1 MKQYFISD
9 EEIFEVRK
17 DNLEVI
23 DILLKK
29 FSNILE
35 EVYKKINF
43 LGKEFFLQIER
54 KIIKNICLT
63 HQGYNKDSNSVI
75 KDFVKHTNNFLLVHL
90 ADNNYK
96 ILNDYLQFCGKDKLI
111 ETTNFLGV
119 LRAIVID
126 GLIVFLII
134 I

>member
-1 MKQYFISD
+1 MLSMKQYFISD

-43 LGKEFFLQIER
+43 LGKEFF
-54 KIIKNICLT
+54 
-63 HQGYNKDSNSVI
+63 
-75 KDFVKHTNNFLLVHL
+75 FTN
-90 ADNNYK
+90 
-96 ILNDYLQFCGKDKLI
+96 
-111 ETTNFLGV
+111 
-119 LRAIVID
+119 
-126 GLIVFLII
+126 
-134 I
+134 

>member
-1 MKQYFISD
+1 MLSMKQYFISD

-54 KIIKNICLT
+54 F
-63 HQGYNKDSNSVI
+63 D
-75 KDFVKHTNNFLLVHL
+75 LL
-90 ADNNYK
+90 
-96 ILNDYLQFCGKDKLI
+96 IFW
-111 ETTNFLGV
+111 
-119 LRAIVID
+119 
-126 GLIVFLII
+126 
-134 I
+134 

>member
-54 KIIKNICLT
+54 KIIKNT
-63 HQGYNKDSNSVI
+63 
-75 KDFVKHTNNFLLVHL
+75 
-90 ADNNYK
+90 
-96 ILNDYLQFCGKDKLI
+96 
-111 ETTNFLGV
+111 
-119 LRAIVID
+119 
-126 GLIVFLII
+126 
-134 I
+134 

>member
-43 LGKEFFLQIER
+43 FGQRIFF
-54 KIIKNICLT
+54 
-63 HQGYNKDSNSVI
+63 
-75 KDFVKHTNNFLLVHL
+75 TN
-90 ADNNYK
+90 
-96 ILNDYLQFCGKDKLI
+96 
-111 ETTNFLGV
+111 
-119 LRAIVID
+119 
-126 GLIVFLII
+126 
-134 I
+134 